1 MSARPIIGRTADHRG
16 LRPPRTLTEAFGP
29 HATYNG
35 LTSAQVRRSLVI
47 DRINGVACA
56 VIAVCLIALT
66 IGGAL

>member
-1 MSARPIIGRTADHRG
+1 MSTIISRNATHKGLRTA
-16 LRPPRTLTEAFGP
+16 RTLTEAFGP